1 MGFNGIRCT
10 SETLR
15 KISFM
20 ASVVYAEITY
30 IVLIHMSQGQTGQL
44 PYITCKK
51 LVFEPLIGAILMSHA

>member
-1 MGFNGIRCT
+1 
-10 SETLR
+10 
-15 KISFM
+15 M